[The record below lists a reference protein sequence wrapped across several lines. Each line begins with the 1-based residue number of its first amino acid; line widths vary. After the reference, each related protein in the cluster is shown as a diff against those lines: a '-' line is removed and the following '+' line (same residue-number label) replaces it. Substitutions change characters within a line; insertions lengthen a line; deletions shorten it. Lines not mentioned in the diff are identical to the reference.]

1 MKCPSCHQE
10 NPGGSRF
17 CQYCG
22 AALPE
27 TAVSPAPTPNLPTA
41 PPSSEPAR
49 IPSPAPPAMPIGQ
62 LGSGGQSGGSIWGPF
77 AGYGTRGRHVS
88 WLLDNL
94 GHKAEALHEAITLR
108 FQQRQIPQARGNWQP
123 LTAKGLVVERRPFYF
138 IRRGITTVALY
149 VAQFGQDLYISQVT
163 YVKGPIGNVRLI
175 VVALMLL
182 FQLYYSIVFP
192 AALNNSLSSALGG
205 LGLFSRG
212 GGSFPFLLLCL
223 VGPLGLLNNLALMFL
238 LIFSL
243 YKWVRERD
251 FLAVLRARPNEF
263 QEDDTIAIEKAVE
276 ETVRQALDTVG
287 IDPVRMK
294 PSVETSAR
302 PRII

>member
-1 MKCPSCHQE
+1 MKCPNCQQE
-10 NPGGSRF
+10 NPTNSRF

-22 AALPE
+22 VALVE
-27 TAVSPAPTPNLPTA
+27 TAVSPAPSSPLPVSPATPEVA
-41 PPSSEPAR
+41 KS
-49 IPSPAPPAMPIGQ
+49 PSPAPSPAPIGQ
-62 LGSGGQSGGSIWGPF
+62 LGSGGKSGGSIWGPF

-94 GHKAEALHEAITLR
+94 GHKAEALHEAMTLR
-108 FQQRQIPQARGNWQP
+108 FQQRQVPQARGGWQP

-138 IRRGITTVALY
+138 IQRGITTVALY

-163 YVKGPIGNVRLI
+163 YVKGPIGNVRLL

-192 AALNNSLSSALGG
+192 AVLNNSLSNALGG
-205 LGLFSRG
+205 FGFLSGGSR
-212 GGSFPFLLLCL
+212 SFPFLLLCL
-223 VGPLGLLNNLALMFL
+223 VGPLGLINNLALLFL

-287 IDPVRMK
+287 IDPVRLT
-294 PSVETSAR
+294 PAVETSTR